1 MHAYHVVAVSPS
13 DAGDVGEAWGALERL
28 LDGAAAE
35 RVVLAECV
43 VQSGH
48 SRIESRALREHGKGV
63 AALEEGHLDDV
74 GLDRAVGMGG
84 VEAAEPDHIRIELG
98 EGDDRIEVVVERAG
112 GFAPAAADAVFKVL
126 FAFDGVLQTHGHLEP
141 KVVESAGDVA
151 EYLELK
157 ALAGFEHEGGGDVG
171 DRPRRK
177 VGVALGRVVQPRSG
191 VAFAPQAAHLVG
203 EGGGLLLRWECLVA
217 IVPGLAG
224 SDGFRAVGS
233 TGDEAHEGAVR
244 DHLIGVGLGDVYVEF
259 GVSVRVAD
267 FPDS

>member
-126 FAFDGVLQTHGHLEP
+126 FAFDGVLRETHERVG
-141 KVVESAGDVA
+141 AGLGRNPQGVRVWVNM
-151 EYLELK
+151 
-157 ALAGFEHEGGGDVG
+157 AGTVKFCRG
-171 DRPRRK
+171 RPRQSEYPHGVREHTDAVWISELCW
-177 VGVALGRVVQPRSG
+177 VGW
-191 VAFAPQAAHLVG
+191 
-203 EGGGLLLRWECLVA
+203 LL
-217 IVPGLAG
+217 
-224 SDGFRAVGS
+224 
-233 TGDEAHEGAVR
+233 
-244 DHLIGVGLGDVYVEF
+244 
-259 GVSVRVAD
+259 
-267 FPDS
+267 